1 MLKSYL
7 LSAFRNL
14 RKNKSSAIINIGGLS
29 IGMAV
34 AILIG
39 LWIWDEVSFDKYN
52 KNYDH
57 IAMVMQHMNNNGEV
71 FTRDGV
77 PFLLADELRSNYGS
91 DFNYMVM
98 CFGFW
103 QKHILTSGEK
113 KFSNQGGYFE
123 SKAPDLL
130 DLNMLY
136 GSRDALRD
144 PDAIL
149 LSESVAR
156 AYFGDADP
164 VNKIL
169 TIDNKQQVKVT
180 GVYKDI
186 PKNSMF
192 ASCGFIA
199 AWQQLYNSWGL
210 KDRPHPWRMNAFQLF
225 VRLADNADINQ
236 VSVRIRD
243 AKLKKIE
250 PKEAASVKPRLFLY
264 PMTRWHLFTEWKNGI
279 NSGGAVTYVWL
290 FGTIGI
296 FVLLL
301 ACINFM
307 NLSTAR
313 SEKRAREV
321 GIRKAIGSM
330 RRQLIEQFF
339 VESLMIVAFAFAIA
353 LALAQLS
360 MPFFNEIADKKMIL
374 PWYNPFFWLF
384 GIGFCLLTALIA
396 GSYPALYLSSFKPV
410 KVLKGSFRVGRF
422 AAIPRK
428 VLIVLQFTV
437 SVILIIGTVI
447 VFRQI
452 KYAEARPMGYDRN
465 GLVMIPMKTSAIHD
479 HFDVVKTELLN
490 AGVVKAMSEAES
502 FTTEYGAGSSEFV
515 WKGKDPALATDF
527 PTTAVA
533 YDYGKTVGWQI
544 TQGRD
549 FSKDF
554 AMDTAAFIVN
564 EAAVRFMGL
573 KHPIGERMTWFGRPL
588 TIIGVVKDIIVESPY
603 APVRPF
609 FFYIYD
615 YARGNVI
622 LRLNPAVSAHDALAT
637 IGTVFKKYNPS
648 EPFDYQF
655 ADSQYARK
663 FGQEERIGKLASF
676 FAILAIFIS
685 CLGLFGMASFMAEQ
699 RKKEIGVRKVLG
711 ASVANLWGLLSRDFV
726 VLVSISF
733 VTAMPVAYFLMSKW
747 LENYQY
753 RTAITWWIFAL
764 TGAGAMAITL
774 FTVSFQTIRAALM
787 NPVRSLRTE

>member
-1 MLKSYL
+1 MFRSYL
-7 LSAFRNL
+7 RSAFRNL
-14 RKNKSSAIINIGGLS
+14 RKNRSITFINIGGLS

-34 AILIG
+34 AVLIG
-39 LWIWDEVSFDKYN
+39 LWIWDELSFDRYN

-57 IAMVMQHMNNNGEV
+57 IAMVMQNMNNNGEV
-71 FTRDGV
+71 FTRSGV
-77 PFLLADELRSNYGS
+77 PFPLADELRSNYGS
-91 DFNYMVM
+91 DFKYMVM

-113 KFSNQGGYFE
+113 KFTNQGGYFE
-123 SKAPDLL
+123 PRAPDLL

-136 GSRDALRD
+136 GNREALAG

-156 AYFGDADP
+156 AYFGNADP

-169 TIDNKQQVKVT
+169 TIDNEQHVKVT
-180 GVYKDI
+180 GVYQDI
-186 PKNSMF
+186 PKNSIF
-192 ASCGFIA
+192 AGCDFIA
-199 AWQQLYNSWGL
+199 AWQQMYISWGL
-210 KDRPHPWRMNAFQLF
+210 KDRPNPWRMNAFQLF
-225 VRLADNADINQ
+225 AQLADHADIDR
-236 VSVRIRD
+236 VSARIRD

-250 PKEAASVKPRLFLY
+250 PKEAASVKPRLFLF
-264 PMTRWHLFTEWKNGI
+264 PMNRWHLYSDWKNGV
-279 NSGGAVTYVWL
+279 NTGGAITYVWL
-290 FGTIGI
+290 FGTIGL

-313 SEKRAREV
+313 SERRAREV

-330 RRQLIEQFF
+330 RRQLIYQFF
-339 VESLMIVAFAFAIA
+339 TESLMIVAVA
-353 LALAQLS
+353 LAFSLALVHLS
-360 MPFFNEIADKKMIL
+360 LPFFNEVADKKMLL
-374 PWYNPFFWLF
+374 PAGNPVFWLLC
-384 GIGFCLLTALIA
+384 IGFSLGTGLVA
-396 GSYPALYLSSFKPV
+396 GSYPALYLSSFRPV
-410 KVLKGSFRVGRF
+410 RVLKGSFRVGRF

-428 VLIVLQFTV
+428 LLIVLQFTV

-452 KYAEARPMGYDRN
+452 KYAEARPIGYDRD
-465 GLVMIPMKTSAIHD
+465 GLVMIRMKTSNIHD
-479 HFDVVKTELLN
+479 HFDAVKNELVN
-490 AGVVKAMSEAES
+490 AGVVKQMSEAES

-527 PTTAVA
+527 PTTAVS

-544 TQGRD
+544 LEGRD
-549 FSKDF
+549 FSRDF
-554 AMDTAAFIVN
+554 ATDTAAFIVN

-588 TIIGVVKDIIVESPY
+588 TIIGVVKDIVVESPY
-603 APVRPF
+603 APIRPF

-622 LRLNPAVSAHDALAT
+622 LRLNTNVSAHDALAK

-655 ADSQYARK
+655 ADSQYAKK

-699 RKKEIGVRKVLG
+699 RTKEIGVRKVLG
-711 ASVANLWGLLSRDFV
+711 ASVMNLWGLLSRDFV
-726 VLVSISF
+726 VLVGISF
-733 VTAMPVAYFLMSKW
+733 LTAMPVAYLLMSKW
-747 LENYQY
+747 LENYPY
-753 RTAITWWIFAL
+753 RTAITWWIFAM
-764 TGAGAMAITL
+764 TAVGAMAITL
-774 FTVSFQTIRAALM
+774 LTISFQTIRAALA
-787 NPVRSLRTE
+787 NPVKSLRAE